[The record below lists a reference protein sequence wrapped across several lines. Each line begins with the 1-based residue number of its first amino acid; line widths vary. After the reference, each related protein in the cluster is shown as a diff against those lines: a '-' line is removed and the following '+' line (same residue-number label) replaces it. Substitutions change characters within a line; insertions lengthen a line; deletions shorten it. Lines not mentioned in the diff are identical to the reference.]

1 MAGFNN
7 MMIDL
12 VPFLSERGCSPEGC
26 SATVRILRCGIPG
39 IQEFEDCCESCGIQD
54 TTPHTILGELI
65 GVFRECT
72 TPLQSEITTQ
82 QHCILIYHFR
92 RKRKA
97 SNTNMN
103 DRTL

>member
-39 IQEFEDCCESCGIQD
+39 IQEFEDCCIVLNPGIQD
-54 TTPHTILGELI
+54 FNLKSLHTT
-65 GVFRECT
+65 VAF
-72 TPLQSEITTQ
+72 
-82 QHCILIYHFR
+82 
-92 RKRKA
+92 
-97 SNTNMN
+97 
-103 DRTL
+103 

>member
-39 IQEFEDCCESCGIQD
+39 IQEFEDCCNPGIQA
-54 TTPHTILGELI
+54 P
-65 GVFRECT
+65 
-72 TPLQSEITTQ
+72 
-82 QHCILIYHFR
+82 
-92 RKRKA
+92 
-97 SNTNMN
+97 
-103 DRTL
+103 